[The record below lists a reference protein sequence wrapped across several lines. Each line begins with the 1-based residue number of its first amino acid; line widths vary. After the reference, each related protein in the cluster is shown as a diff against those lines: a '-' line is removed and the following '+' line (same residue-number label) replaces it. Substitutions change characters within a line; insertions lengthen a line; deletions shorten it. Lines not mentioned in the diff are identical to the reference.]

1 MVEKQEIST
10 ILFDVGGTLLHLDYY
25 LLHKALARAGIR
37 VASKDLRRA
46 EYAARREIDRF
57 MLSGTDR
64 GTDDTRRQPYF
75 SVLLKQVGVE
85 GETASHVIEQL
96 NAAHAEANLWRLMM
110 PSTPGILKS
119 LRERGLQLGV
129 ISNADGRIQQLLGQ
143 SGLTDYF
150 AVVIDSH
157 VVGVEKPDPGIFQL
171 ALEQLH
177 AHAAQTLFIG
187 DMYSIDVV
195 GAERVGLQAV
205 LIDVLNG
212 YGELPCQKIRH
223 LSELLTIIENPAT

>member
-1 MVEKQEIST
+1 MEGPGITT

-25 LLHKALARAGIR
+25 FLQKELARAGIR
-37 VASKDLRRA
+37 VATKALRRA

-57 MLSGTDR
+57 MLVGIDH
-64 GTDDTRRQPYF
+64 GTDDTRRRPYF

-85 GETASHVIEQL
+85 GETATHIIEQL

-110 PSTPGILKS
+110 PSTPGVLGA

-129 ISNADGRIQQLLGQ
+129 VSNADGRIHQLLGQ
-143 SGLTDYF
+143 SGLRDYF

-157 VVGVEKPDPGIFQL
+157 VVGREKPDPAIFQL
-171 ALEQLH
+171 ALEQTNAQA
-177 AHAAQTLFIG
+177 AHTLFIG
-187 DMYSIDVV
+187 DIYGIDII
-195 GAERVGLQAV
+195 GAERAGLQAV

-212 YGELPCQKIRH
+212 YGELPCKKIRH
-223 LSELLTIIENPAT
+223 LSELLTITKNLAT